1 MVPVALGDLEM
12 DELPVDVLLP
22 LPLLPLLPDAVEDT
36 VGKATEG
43 VIREEGEEMVL
54 REACP
59 EGVANTVGVLV
70 GVASVRGVAEGR
82 GVEEEEGLSL

>member
-1 MVPVALGDLEM
+1 MVPLALGDLEM

-22 LPLLPLLPDAVEDT
+22 LPLLPLLPDAVDDT
-36 VGKATEG
+36 VGRATEG
-43 VIREEGEEMVL
+43 VIREEGEERVL

-59 EGVANTVGVLV
+59 EGVRNTEEVLV
-70 GVASVRGVAEGR
+70 AVTSVLGVTEGK